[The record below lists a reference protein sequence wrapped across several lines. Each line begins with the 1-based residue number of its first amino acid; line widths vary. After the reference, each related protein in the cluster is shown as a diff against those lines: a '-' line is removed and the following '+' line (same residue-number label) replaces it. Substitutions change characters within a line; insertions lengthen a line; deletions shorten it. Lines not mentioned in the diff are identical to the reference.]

1 MKSSI
6 FNITHFFV
14 LTLFCILGLSV
25 SAQTIQN
32 ADTLKQPTQVYK
44 SPKTASIL
52 SAVLPGAGQV
62 YNRKYWKVPI
72 VYAALGTAV
81 YFIDFNS
88 KKYRTFRGEYVAR
101 LDDDSLTI
109 PSPEYSDIADA
120 QINDAKDYYKR
131 MLDLSYASLALVYVL
146 NIVDASVDAHLFS
159 FDVSEDLSVNWRPEI
174 KPSLLNPKQQYTGV
188 SLSINF

>member
-6 FNITHFFV
+6 FNITRFFV
-14 LTLFCILGLSV
+14 LALFCFLGLSV

-174 KPSLLNPKQQYTGV
+174 KPSLLNPKQQDTGV